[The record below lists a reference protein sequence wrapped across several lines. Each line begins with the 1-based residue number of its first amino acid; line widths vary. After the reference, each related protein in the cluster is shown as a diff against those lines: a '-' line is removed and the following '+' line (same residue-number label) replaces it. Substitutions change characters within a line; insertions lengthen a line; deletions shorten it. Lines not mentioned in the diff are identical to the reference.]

1 MVTKQELDGVLIEIN
16 NILKAIDKRI
26 TDLEKAYTPKPATTR
41 KTTAKK

>member
-26 TDLEKAYTPKPATTR
+26 TDLEKAYTPKPATR
-41 KTTAKK
+41 KATAKK